1 MAAISA
7 IFILRFIMETST
19 STWENNYGS
28 YIGSAANAVQIQ
40 IMNFLYGKLATRLTE
55 NENYRTKT
63 EHEDSL
69 ISKVSGAGRA
79 LSLLWCVVQGEY
91 GHCPRLLP
99 PSFDDSVSLLL
110 SC

>member
-1 MAAISA
+1 MTAISA
-7 IFILRFIMETST
+7 IFWLRFIMETS
-19 STWENNYGS
+19 SNVWENEWGS

-69 ISKVSGAGRA
+69 ISKVSLLRLG
-79 LSLLWCVVQGEY
+79 LSLTSN
-91 GHCPRLLP
+91 PTRTLL
-99 PSFDDSVSLLL
+99 
-110 SC
+110 